1 MKRHILLLSTIL
13 LSIVAYAQPTDNPY
27 KTKYGTAPIWTND
40 IRWDKTVNILDFEVS
55 GQSFW
60 DAALT
65 AAMTAVSTS
74 GGGVVYFPA
83 GTYAFADNVTL
94 PTAVVLR
101 GEMPA
106 FNNAK
111 VDSFAPPARLVFPKY
126 EPTFVGDGTP
136 NSTAFKSISGS
147 GIKNAGLVH
156 LDINRGR
163 VYLGGSSR
171 NILVFGI
178 RLNNIAQPH
187 TDIPSNFSYMAGW
200 QRFSYRHCSTITI
213 YVSENG
219 AIVNSRFHD
228 LMNNLYHPITDD
240 SYPQPQYV
248 VTGRYKTSRITP
260 TGVLASEVIGGVTV
274 DTTHIEHGE
283 RAKFD
288 YLAHYGI
295 SISGAFIDPATLP
308 KRINQQIEVVDN
320 WIYNT
325 MRVAIFAQ
333 GIGVKI
339 NGNITRDL
347 QDKRIFID
355 PTGVKLVSNNSATY
369 ENRSLNFAG
378 DNITIERNDLRVYRH
393 KILYTNYSSVDGEG
407 ILMQTQDKWGAWMD
421 GINVLNNK
429 LNSYIG
435 FYDLNFDQRNLNI
448 SGNNLMNLGNIF
460 IFKKNIAFRLDNVF
474 VENNDSVN
482 SILVGNKA
490 TADSYQTIGNNLFIR
505 NNKGIGSLKYPC
517 QSVVSGNTG
526 FTNTV
531 NTCPDDFNVLLAV
544 TPSFG
549 QQAVSKNAEISVT
562 YPHLLSAIDLSGI
575 TLVGETAGN
584 LAITATI
591 QGQKL
596 VITHSG
602 NILPNQKYTV
612 TIPAGSVKSASNSVA
627 NTELSWWYITQ
638 ARPYYQTITPGKAA
652 TGISNFTPIQIQWA
666 NPITISDASKIKILD
681 ASNELVTGL
690 TLLLDAN
697 TNILTILHDPFVPNS
712 IYKVIID
719 ADAVANADL
728 FGNELTEWSFT
739 TGSAAITSVE
749 KIGTDNFKL
758 AIFPNPASSYI
769 SIQLPN
775 KSSVSALKV
784 FNSTGAFIHSV
795 DVLPSQSIINM
806 NVSNYQKGMYFIV
819 PFGNSN
825 QQAAKFFK
833 K

>member
-40 IRWDKTVNILDFEVS
+40 IRWDKSVSILDFEVS

-136 NSTAFKSISGS
+136 NATAFKSISGS
-147 GIKNAGLVH
+147 GIQNAGLVY

-163 VYLGGSSR
+163 VYLGDASR

-178 RLNNIAQPH
+178 RLNNVAQPQ

-200 QRFSYRHCSTITI
+200 QRFSYRHCRTITI

-219 AIVNSRFHD
+219 GIVNSRFHD
-228 LMNNLYHPITDD
+228 LTNNLYHPISDD

-248 VTGRYKTSRITP
+248 VKNRYKTSRITP
-260 TGVLASEVIGGVTV
+260 TGVLTSELIGGVAV

-584 LAITATI
+584 VAITATI

-612 TIPAGSVKSASNSVA
+612 TIPAGSVKSTSNSVA
-627 NTELSWWYITQ
+627 NTLLSWWYITQ

-758 AIFPNPASSYI
+758 AIFPNPASNYI

-775 KSSVSALKV
+775 KASVSALKV

-795 DVLPSQSIINM
+795 DVLPFQSTINM

-819 PFGNSN
+819 PIGNSN
-825 QQAAKFFK
+825 QQAVKFFK

>member
-1 MKRHILLLSTIL
+1 MSLAAFS
-13 LSIVAYAQPTDNPY
+13 QPTDNPY
-27 KTKYGTAPIWTND
+27 KTKYGAAPIWTND
-40 IRWDKTVNILDFEVS
+40 IRWDKTVNILDFAVPS
-55 GQSFW
+55 QTSW

-65 AAMTAVSTS
+65 AAMSAVSTS

-83 GTYAFADNVTL
+83 GTYNFSDNVTL

-101 GEMPA
+101 GEMPVY
-106 FNNAK
+106 NNAK
-111 VDSFAPPARLVFPKY
+111 VDSFAPPARLIFPKY

-136 NSTAFKSISGS
+136 NSTAFKSISGN
-147 GIKNAGLVH
+147 GIQNAGLVH

-163 VYLGGSSR
+163 VYLGGASR

-178 RLNNIAQPH
+178 RLNNVAQPQ
-187 TDIPSNFSYMAGW
+187 TDIPSGFSYMYGW
-200 QRFSYRHCSTITI
+200 QRFSYRHCRTISV

-228 LMNNLYHPITDD
+228 LTNNLYHPITDD
-240 SYPQPQYV
+240 SYAQPQYV
-248 VTGRYKTSRITP
+248 VKGRYKTSRITP

-308 KRINQQIEVVDN
+308 KRINQQIEVIDN

-378 DNITIERNDLRVYRH
+378 DNITIAENDLRVYRH

-421 GINVLNNK
+421 GINILNNK

-435 FYDLNFDQRNLNI
+435 FYDLNFDQRNLKI

-490 TADSYQTIGNNLFIR
+490 TADSYQTVGNNLFIR

-531 NTCPDDFNVLLAV
+531 NTCPDDFNVLLTV

-549 QQAVSKNAEISVT
+549 QQAVSKNTEISVS
-562 YPHLLSAIDLSGI
+562 YPHALTAVDLTGI
-575 TLVGETAGN
+575 TLVGETAGSVSSV
-584 LAITATI
+584 ASVA
-591 QGQKL
+591 GQKL
-596 VITHSG
+596 SIAPSV
-602 NILPNQKYTV
+602 NLLPNEKYSI
-612 TIPAGSVKSASNSVA
+612 TIPAGVVKSASTSVA
-627 NTELSWWYITQ
+627 NTLLTWWFITQ
-638 ARPYYQTITPGKAA
+638 ARPYYQTITPANGA
-652 TGISNFTPIQIQWA
+652 TGISNLTPIQIQWA
-666 NPITISDASKIKILD
+666 NPITISDAAKIKLID
-681 ASNELVTGL
+681 AGNALVTGQAL
-690 TLLLDAN
+690 QWDAN
-697 TNILTILHDPFVPNS
+697 TNILTLLHDALAPNS
-712 IYKVIID
+712 TYKVQID
-719 ADAVANADL
+719 AEAVVNSDL
-728 FGNELTEWSFT
+728 FGNEAIEWTFN
-739 TGSAAITSVE
+739 TGSVALTAIANPTIDSWS
-749 KIGTDNFKL
+749 L
-758 AIFPNPASSYI
+758 AIFPNPASDFVR
-769 SIQLPN
+769 IQLPEN
-775 KSSVSALKV
+775 IPVSGFKLLTASGAVIKTVHSKAGKSV
-784 FNSTGAFIHSV
+784 V
-795 DVLPSQSIINM
+795 DLNISDLP
-806 NVSNYQKGMYFIV
+806 KGMYFII
-819 PFGNSN
+819 PTGKTNLK
-825 QQAAKFFK
+825 AAKFIK
-833 K
+833 Q